1 MATKGNVIIIGGT
14 SGLGLTAGIT
24 LSKKGYEVIIAGRSE
39 PRINKSLSYK
49 HIDVTNEISIK
60 DFFNSLDISQMDSL
74 IYSAGI
80 TTKKKSIEHFDQEE
94 YRKIN
99 DVNLVGAFLT
109 LKYAYKHLKKNRGRV
124 VIVNSLASRTFSQFS
139 GFEYTATKS
148 GLSGMVKQL
157 SVEWAK
163 DNILI
168 NSIFPSMIDT
178 PMLRENLSEEE
189 IISINDS
196 IPLGRVAK
204 VEEIIH
210 SIEFLIN
217 KKNTYI
223 TGSGIDI
230 CGGKYLSS

>member
-1 MATKGNVIIIGGT
+1 
-14 SGLGLTAGIT
+14 
-24 LSKKGYEVIIAGRSE
+24 
-39 PRINKSLSYK
+39 
-49 HIDVTNEISIK
+49 
-60 DFFNSLDISQMDSL
+60 
-74 IYSAGI
+74 
-80 TTKKKSIEHFDQEE
+80 
-94 YRKIN
+94 
-99 DVNLVGAFLT
+99 
-109 LKYAYKHLKKNRGRV
+109 
-124 VIVNSLASRTFSQFS
+124 
-139 GFEYTATKS
+139 
-148 GLSGMVKQL
+148 MVKQL

-210 SIEFLIN
+210 SIEFLIS